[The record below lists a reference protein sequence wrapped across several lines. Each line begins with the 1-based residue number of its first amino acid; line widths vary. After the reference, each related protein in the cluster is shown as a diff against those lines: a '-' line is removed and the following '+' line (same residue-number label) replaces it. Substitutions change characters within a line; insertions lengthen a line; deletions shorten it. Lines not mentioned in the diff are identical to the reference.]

1 MILHSGR
8 VEMLKPVCIVLV
20 LTIIMISST
29 VGRDFDIVLA
39 LYSTEFEND
48 CQCLP
53 VGEVL
58 HFSYRLSSKNNV
70 FT

>member
-29 VGRDFDIVLA
+29 IGRDFDIVLA

-53 VGEVL
+53 AGEK
-58 HFSYRLSSKNNV
+58 FFTSPIDSKMSNV